1 MDTIRIRS
9 CFSQDVT
16 VIANDFLD
24 RFLPDANGDFLKIYL
39 CLLRTA
45 GRRSDSFSV
54 CSVADRL
61 NCTEND
67 VLRALRYWEKEHVV
81 QLTPDKDGNITE
93 VAFTSY
99 CSPDRETAPAVMKA
113 SQITSERMN
122 ELGEND
128 DIRELFF
135 IAQQYLGRPLTRSEM
150 QKICFFY
157 DNLRFSADL
166 IDYLIDYCVSRGKNS
181 FHYMEKVALSWKE
194 QGISTVHEARM
205 SVGNYHRE
213 YYDILKCLGINNH
226 HPVDAEI
233 RLMKKW
239 LEKYGFSMDIIR
251 EACTRTLMGTGKP
264 TLNYTDSILSRWY
277 QAGVRTKEDIL
288 ELDSKKPEKPAS
300 GKKSASSFSDFDQR
314 TYDFQELESLL
325 TEKD

>member
-1 MDTIRIRS
+1 MDTIRIKS

-24 RFLPDANGDFLKIYL
+24 RFLPEANGDFLKIYL

-45 GRRSDSFSV
+45 GKRSDSFSL
-54 CSVADRL
+54 SGIADRL
-61 NCTEND
+61 NCTEKD

-81 QLTPDKDGNITE
+81 SLVTAEDGTITE
-93 VAFTSY
+93 VSFTSY
-99 CSPDRETAPAVMKA
+99 CSPDRDAAPSVTKS
-113 SQITSERMN
+113 SQITSERMA
-122 ELGEND
+122 ELGESE

-181 FHYMEKVALSWKE
+181 FHYMEKVAISWKE
-194 QGISTVHEARM
+194 QGITTVHEARV
-205 SVGNYHRE
+205 SVGSYHRE
-213 YYDILKCLGINNH
+213 YYDILKALGINNH
-226 HPVDAEI
+226 HPVEAEI

-264 TLNYTDSILSRWY
+264 TLNYVDSILSRWY
-277 QAGVRTKEDIL
+277 QAGVRTADDIR
-288 ELDSKKPEKPAS
+288 EQDAAHVAKPA
-300 GKKSASSFSDFDQR
+300 KAAAHVSFADFDQR
-314 TYDFQELESLL
+314 TYDYRELESKLAGQS
-325 TEKD
+325 